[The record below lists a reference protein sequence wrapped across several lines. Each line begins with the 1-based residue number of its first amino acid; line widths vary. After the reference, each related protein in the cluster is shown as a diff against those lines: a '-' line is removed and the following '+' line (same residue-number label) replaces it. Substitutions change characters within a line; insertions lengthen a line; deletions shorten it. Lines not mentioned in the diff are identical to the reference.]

1 LFIVLIMFWLPSLGS
16 ATSNPVVL
24 IIGDS
29 LSAGYG
35 MKTAEAWPSLLEAR
49 LEASGYPHRVVNASI
64 SGETTRGG
72 LTRLPAAL
80 EQHVPDVVVVELG
93 GNDGLRGIPLVE
105 IRRNLDEMIDRSR
118 AAGARI
124 LLAGVYI
131 PPNYGPAYTQGF
143 KDIYSELS
151 SPADVALLPFILED
165 VALNPDLMQADGI
178 HPNAAAQPVILDNV
192 WPLLVPLLA
201 GP

>member
-1 LFIVLIMFWLPSLGS
+1 MLWLPSLGS
-16 ATSNPVVL
+16 ASSDPVVL
-24 IIGDS
+24 IVGDS
-29 LSAGYG
+29 LSAGFG
-35 MKTAEAWPSLLEAR
+35 MKTAEAWPSLLEKR
-49 LEASGYPHRVVNASI
+49 LEESGYPHRVVNASI

-93 GNDGLRGIPLVE
+93 GNDGLRGLPLNE
-105 IRRNLDEMIDRSR
+105 IRRNLDEMIERSR
-118 AAGARI
+118 AAGARV

-143 KDIYSELS
+143 KDIYSDLS
-151 SPADVALLPFILED
+151 SPADVALLPFILEG
-165 VALNPDLMQADGI
+165 VALDPELMQADGI
-178 HPNAAAQPVILDNV
+178 HPNATAQPVILDNI

-201 GP
+201 TP

>member
-1 LFIVLIMFWLPSLGS
+1 MFIVLIMLWLPSLGS
-16 ATSNPVVL
+16 ASSDPVVL

-29 LSAGYG
+29 LSAGFG
-35 MKTAEAWPSLLEAR
+35 MKTAEAWPSLLEKR
-49 LEASGYPHRVVNASI
+49 LEKSGYPHRVVNASI

-80 EQHVPDVVVVELG
+80 EQHVPDVVLVELG
-93 GNDGLRGIPLVE
+93 GNDGLRGLPLNE
-105 IRRNLDEMIDRSR
+105 IRRNLDEMIERSR

-143 KDIYSELS
+143 KDIYSDLS
-151 SPADVALLPFILED
+151 SPADVALLPFILEG
-165 VALNPDLMQADGI
+165 VALDPDLMQADGI
-178 HPNAAAQPVILDNV
+178 HPNAAAQPVILDNI

-201 GP
+201 NP